1 MTAIFIIAEV
11 EKDDEVMGF
20 ISTISLTFIPLL
32 IGIIL
37 LYGTYKRVPTYE
49 SFVEGGKEG
58 IKIAVSIIPFLVGML
73 VAISIFRASGA
84 LDALMNWLRPLMK
97 SMGVPAE
104 IVPLLIIRPI
114 SGTAA
119 LGMTSDLIAVYG
131 PDSFIGRLASVLQ
144 GSTDTTFY
152 VLTVYFG
159 AVGIKKMGD
168 ALKVGLLAD
177 VVGII
182 VSILI
187 VGLIF
192 GTT

>member
-1 MTAIFIIAEV
+1 MGIVTAI
-11 EKDDEVMGF
+11 
-20 ISTISLTFIPLL
+20 SLWFIPVL
-32 IGIIL
+32 IAVIL
-37 LYGTYKRVPTYE
+37 LYGTYKQVPTYE

-73 VAISIFRASGA
+73 VAISVFRASGA
-84 LDALMNWLRPLMK
+84 LEYFMGFLKPTLEAV
-97 SMGVPAE
+97 GVPPE
-104 IVPLLIIRPI
+104 IAPLAIIRPI

-119 LGMTSDLIAVYG
+119 LGMTSDLMAQHG
-131 PDSFIGRLASVLQ
+131 PDSYIGRLAATLQ

-177 VVGII
+177 LVGII
-182 VSILI
+182 AAI
-187 VGLIF
+187 VVVTIVF
-192 GTT
+192 GY

>member
-1 MTAIFIIAEV
+1 MEY
-11 EKDDEVMGF
+11 
-20 ISTISLTFIPLL
+20 ISLVSLTFIPVL
-32 IGIIL
+32 IGSIL
-37 LYGTYKRVPTYE
+37 LYGTYKKVPTYE

-84 LDALMNWLRPLMK
+84 LEALMNWLRPFMTAI
-97 SMGVPAE
+97 GVPAE
-104 IVPLLIIRPI
+104 IVPLLLIRPI

-119 LGMTSDLIAVYG
+119 LGMTSDLISVYG

-182 VSILI
+182 VSIF
-187 VGLIF
+187 VVALIF
-192 GTT
+192 GAK

>member
-1 MTAIFIIAEV
+1 MEILSV
-11 EKDDEVMGF
+11 LSLGF
-20 ISTISLTFIPLL
+20 IPIL

-37 LYGTYKRVPTYE
+37 LYGTFKQVPTYE

-58 IKIAVSIIPFLVGML
+58 IKIAFSIIPYLVGML
-73 VAISIFRASGA
+73 VSISIFRASGA
-84 LDALMNWLRPLMK
+84 LDVLTKWLRPAME
-97 SMGVPAE
+97 SIGVPAE
-104 IVPLLIIRPI
+104 IVPLALIRPI

-119 LGMTSDLIAVYG
+119 LGMTSDLIAVHG
-131 PDSFIGRLASVLQ
+131 PDSFIGRLVSVLQ

-177 VVGII
+177 IFGIA
-182 VSILI
+182 VSI
-187 VGLIF
+187 VVVSFMF
-192 GTT
+192 GTK